1 MSTVVTPRRAQRIS
15 HEIHRR
21 EVQVRRVE
29 SPSPGFRR
37 IVFAGDSLAGFVSL
51 SFDDH
56 LKFIFDDAAGQPQR
70 RDYTPRRYDAARG
83 ELTVD
88 FALHGHGPAAAW
100 AAAAGPGQR
109 AVVAGPRGSFVMPL
123 DLDWHLLIGDASALP
138 AVARRLEEL
147 PQGSRAI
154 VLLQVATADRV
165 PLLTHA
171 DLQLQWFD
179 DEVALLAAA
188 RRLALP
194 AGEGQAWCAGEA
206 GTMKALREVLVQDLG
221 LHPHAVR
228 AAAYWKH
235 GSVAH
240 HEPLAD
246 VPAA

>member
-1 MSTVVTPRRAQRIS
+1 MSIIVTPRRAQRVS
-15 HEIHRR
+15 HEIQRR

-37 IVFAGDSLAGFVSL
+37 IVFGGDSLAGFVSL

-100 AAAAGPGQR
+100 AA
-109 AVVAGPRGSFVMPL
+109 
-123 DLDWHLLIGDASALP
+123 
-138 AVARRLEEL
+138 
-147 PQGSRAI
+147 
-154 VLLQVATADRV
+154 
-165 PLLTHA
+165 
-171 DLQLQWFD
+171 
-179 DEVALLAAA
+179 
-188 RRLALP
+188 
-194 AGEGQAWCAGEA
+194 
-206 GTMKALREVLVQDLG
+206 G

-235 GSVAH
+235 GSARWPAGGSAAVPNFVGWTVGQAQRADAGV
-240 HEPLAD
+240 ELGQSRVGGDAGAAMGLDRVVDDLAA
-246 VPAA
+246 PCAARRP